1 MAEVKPSDIALPIV
15 AVSLGVATIALGV
28 ALASYDQRRH
38 IPGHFLHYALVMAP
52 GLVQLVYLVPLYR
65 AVRRRQ
71 HLGFAW
77 GLCVGASLVV
87 LANGALLWVNHLL
100 SQMD

>member
-1 MAEVKPSDIALPIV
+1 MAWLIGLLV

-65 AVRRRQ
+65 LCCHQ
-71 HLGFAW
+71 TII
-77 GLCVGASLVV
+77 GLAM
-87 LANGALLWVNHLL
+87 AI
-100 SQMD
+100 DE